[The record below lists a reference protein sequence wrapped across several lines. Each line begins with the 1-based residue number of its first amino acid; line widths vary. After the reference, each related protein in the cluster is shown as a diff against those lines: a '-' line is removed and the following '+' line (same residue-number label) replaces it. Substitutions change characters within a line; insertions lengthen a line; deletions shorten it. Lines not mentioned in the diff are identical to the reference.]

1 MGEQISK
8 EMCSGG
14 NTFPVIPAHRYNSP
28 AYPGGV
34 NPVTTTG
41 WRSRHS
47 PYETDNNPI
56 RFSLDYK
63 LPLKRNC
70 ARDVENRPGD
80 FYVMCYKKIIKQKWC
95 TTKIKESYYSF
106 RHFSENRRHSAARS
120 LFLFAHDYEKP
131 QGAHTVVC
139 VK

>member
-63 LPLKRNC
+63 LPLKRLNC
-70 ARDVENRPGD
+70 ARDVENRPDD

-95 TTKIKESYYSF
+95 TTKIKEPGLLLLSSF
-106 RHFSENRRHSAARS
+106 LRKSSTLA
-120 LFLFAHDYEKP
+120 LFLFARDYEKP
-131 QGAHTVVC
+131 LDSFRSRI
-139 VK
+139 